1 MTLLIA
7 IAITASSEATDFCG
21 SMDIRNDVS
30 QLQRLENC
38 TIIQGNL
45 QILLMFGTK
54 PEDFRGL
61 SFPRLTMITEYLLLF
76 RVYGLE
82 SLQELFPNLSI
93 IRGTDLFFQY
103 SLVIFEMPH
112 LREIGLYSLTNIL
125 RGAVRIER
133 NQELCHISTI
143 DWSLLSNNVENHYFV
158 GNKPVEECADV
169 CPGILDSSCV
179 KTVVNG
185 VEEPRCWTSRHCQ
198 KVCDCGKD
206 VACTISGSCCHSQC
220 LGGCRRPGDNKAC
233 AACRD
238 FFYNDE
244 CLPSCP
250 PNTYVYEGWRC
261 ITAEYCASLRKVSE
275 NQRESS
281 KFVIYENQCI
291 SECPPGYTKNE
302 SSIICHKCE
311 GLCPK
316 ICKVGTKAIDSVQTA
331 KELKG
336 CTFIDGNLIFNVRRG
351 SHLTGELQ
359 KSLGAIET
367 ITGFLKIKHS
377 FALVTLS
384 FFQNLKLIRGDSMVD
399 GNYTL
404 YVLDNQN
411 LQQLWD
417 PNHESLSIPVG
428 KLYFAFNPKLC
439 LSEIYQTEELTGT
452 KGRQNKADINP
463 RTNGDR
469 ASCNSQPL
477 RFVANVTE
485 SDRIYL
491 KWDRYEPPGSQN
503 LLSFIV
509 HYKES
514 PFQNLTEHL
523 GYDACGANS
532 WNVIDVELPLNN
544 DQEPSVTLMNLKP
557 WTQYAIYVR
566 VITLTTAEEERNFG
580 AQSEMVYIRTKPA
593 APTVPQDVMIMSNSS
608 SHLIVR
614 WKPPTQRNGN
624 ITYYLVLWQQ
634 LGEDQELYHN
644 DYCTRG
650 LKLPTSSADT
660 RFDNDDDEN
669 MDSEDKCC
677 PCQKNG
683 GNLQDQEEDF
693 FQKKFEHFLR
703 NTIFIPKPPWK
714 VTLINKNS
722 QRSPKIRRDVLG
734 ILGDGHMNTSLM
746 EGAVSHATNSNGTD
760 SKPYTYKDKIFRDR
774 MVISNLRHFTQYRID
789 IHACNHAADTVGCSA
804 ATFVF
809 ARTMPDPLAD
819 SIAGNITWEAAGH
832 NTIFMKWAEPR
843 NPNGLLLK
851 YEIKYKNDNERFQEG
866 PSTVMCVSRQKF
878 QRLKGVYINVA
889 EPGNYSARIRATSLA
904 GNGSWTEPITF
915 SVPLP
920 EKENSETLYLLLKIM
935 PIVLLLIIACLA
947 AIIFFYNK
955 KGKNDGYPNGTLYAS
970 VNPEYLS
977 ATEMYIPDEWEFP
990 REKITILK
998 ELGQGSF
1005 GMVYEGAAKDI
1016 VKGEP
1021 MTRVALK
1028 TVNEL
1033 ATMRERIEFL
1043 NEASVMKAFLC
1054 HHVVRLLGVV
1064 SQGQPA
1070 LVVME
1075 LMTRGDLKSYLRSLR
1090 LEEEGIQAMRRPSL
1104 KEMLQMAGEIAD
1116 GMAYLNA
1123 KKFVHRDL
1131 AARNC
1136 MVSED
1141 LTVKIGD
1148 FGMTRDIYETD
1159 YYRKGGKSLLPVRWM
1174 SPESLKDGI
1183 FTPYSD
1189 VWSFGVVL
1197 WEIATLAEQPYQGMA
1212 NEQVLHYVMDNGTL
1226 DRPEICPDRLYEL
1239 MHWCWQKTPKN
1250 RPSFIQVLE
1259 SIKDDL
1265 KPSFEERSFFYTG
1278 YHKHRGSSE
1287 ISDTEVDQHHRTL
1300 LEQPPSSSFTSFS
1313 SLCEAQKDNAL
1324 SSIIATKESH
1334 SGHNIYHVN
1343 GKAKP

>member
-1 MTLLIA
+1 MERPARSAPCIFIIVLHTALLVLLVF
-7 IAITASSEATDFCG
+7 TPSGEMTDFCG

-30 QLQRLENC
+30 QLHRLENC

-82 SLQELFPNLSI
+82 SLEELFPNLSI
-93 IRGTDLFFQY
+93 IRGTDLFFHY
-103 SLVIFEMPH
+103 SLVIFEMPR
-112 LREIGLYSLTNIL
+112 LREVGLHSLTNIL

-143 DWSLLSNNVENHYFV
+143 DWSLLSDTVDNHYIV

-179 KTVVNG
+179 KTVING

-198 KVCDCGKD
+198 KVCNCGKD
-206 VACTISGSCCHSQC
+206 IACTSSGKCCHHEC
-220 LGGCRRPGDNKAC
+220 LGGCTWHGDNRAC
-233 AACRD
+233 VACRN
-238 FFYNDE
+238 FLFNE
-244 CLPSCP
+244 QCLPSCP
-250 PNTYVYEGWRC
+250 SKTYEYEGWRC
-261 ITAEYCASLRKVSE
+261 VTSEYCESLRKVSE
-275 NQRESS
+275 NPRESS
-281 KFVIYENQCI
+281 KFVIYENRCL
-291 SECPPGYTKNE
+291 SECPSGYTRNE
-302 SSIICHKCE
+302 SSTFCHKCE
-311 GLCPK
+311 GRCPK
-316 ICKVGTKAIDSVQTA
+316 VCKIGTKAIDSIQTA
-331 KELKG
+331 KELTG
-336 CTFIDGNLIFNVRRG
+336 CTHIEGSLIFNIRRG
-351 SHLTGELQ
+351 NNLASELQ
-359 KSLGAIET
+359 GSLGLIET

-377 FALVTLS
+377 FALVSLS
-384 FFQNLKLIRGDSMVD
+384 FFKNLKLIRGDSMVD

-417 PNHESLSIPVG
+417 PNHESLSIPTG

-439 LSEIYQTEELTGT
+439 LSEIYHTEDLTGT

-469 ASCNSQPL
+469 ASCNTQAL
-477 RFVANVTE
+477 RFVINVTE
-485 SDRIYL
+485 SDRIFL
-491 KWDRYEPPGSQN
+491 RWERYQSPDSRD

-514 PFQNLTEHL
+514 PFQNMTEYL
-523 GYDACGANS
+523 GQDACGANS
-532 WNVIDVELPLNN
+532 WNVVDVELPLNN
-544 DQEPSVTLMNLKP
+544 EQEPSITLYNLKP

-566 VITLTTAEEERNFG
+566 SITLNAAEEGRNFG
-580 AQSEMVYIRTKPA
+580 AQSDVVYIRTKPA

-624 ITYYLVLWQQ
+624 ISYYLVLWQQ
-634 LGEDQELYHN
+634 IVEDQALYSN
-644 DYCTRG
+644 DYCTKG

-660 RFDNDDDEN
+660 RFDNDDEDN
-669 MDSEDKCC
+669 LDSEEKCC

-683 GNLQDQEEDF
+683 GQLLHLDEET
-693 FQKKFEHFLR
+693 FQKKFENFLR
-703 NTIFIPKPPWK
+703 NTIFIPK
-714 VTLINKNS
+714 
-722 QRSPKIRRDVLG
+722 SPKKRRDVSG
-734 ILGDGHMNTSLM
+734 IIGDHMNLSLP
-746 EGAVSHATNSNGTD
+746 EGTVSHNVNNTGAD
-760 SKPYTYKDKIFRDR
+760 SKPYAYKDKIFRDR
-774 MVISNLRHFTQYRID
+774 MVIANLRHFSEYRID
-789 IHACNHAADTVGCSA
+789 IHACNHAADVVGCSA

-809 ARTMPDPLAD
+809 ARTMPDPHAD
-819 SIAGNITWEAAGH
+819 NIGDNITWVTTGQ
-832 NTIFMKWAEPR
+832 NTILMKWVEPQ
-843 NPNGLLLK
+843 NPNGLILK
-851 YEIKYKNDNERFQEG
+851 YEIKYKREHEEG
-866 PSTVMCVSRQKF
+866 PSTVVCVSRQRF
-878 QRLKGVYINVA
+878 QRYNGVHFTLVQ
-889 EPGNYSARIRATSLA
+889 PGNYSARIRATSLA
-904 GNGSWTEPITF
+904 GNGSWTEPVVFFVLGPTEEQ
-915 SVPLP
+915 S
-920 EKENSETLYLLLKIM
+920 ENFYLLLKVM
-935 PIVLLLIIACLA
+935 PILLLLIIACLA
-947 AIIFFYNK
+947 VFVFFYNK
-955 KGKNDGYPNGTLYAS
+955 KGKNDGYPNGTMYTS
-970 VNPEYLS
+970 VNPEYFS
-977 ATEMYIPDEWEFP
+977 ASEMYIPDEWEFP

-1005 GMVYEGAAKDI
+1005 GMVYEGVAKDI
-1016 VKGEP
+1016 DKGESV
-1021 MTRVALK
+1021 TRVALK

-1033 ATMRERIEFL
+1033 ASMRERIEFL

-1070 LVVME
+1070 LVIME

-1090 LEEEGIQAMRRPSL
+1090 TEEENNHNATPPSL
-1104 KEMLQMAGEIAD
+1104 KEMIQMAGEIAD
-1116 GMAYLNA
+1116 GMAYLSA

-1189 VWSFGVVL
+1189 VWSFGVVM

-1212 NEQVLHYVMDNGTL
+1212 NEQVLHFVMDNGIL
-1226 DRPEICPDRLYEL
+1226 EKPENCPDRLHEL
-1239 MHWCWQKTPKN
+1239 MHWCWQKNPKK
-1250 RPSFIQVLE
+1250 RPSFIQILE
-1259 SIKDDL
+1259 SIKEEL
-1265 KPSFEERSFFYTG
+1265 KPSFQQVSFFHTSH
-1278 YHKHRGSSE
+1278 HKRRGSTDM
-1287 ISDTEVDQHHRTL
+1287 SDTGPDQPQKTP
-1300 LEQPPSSSFTSFS
+1300 LEHSPAPSFINFS
-1313 SLCEAQKDNAL
+1313 SLCAVQKDNAL
-1324 SSIIATKESH
+1324 NAI
-1334 SGHNIYHVN
+1334 N
-1343 GKAKP
+1343 GKGNANVKKNVYHMNGIAKH